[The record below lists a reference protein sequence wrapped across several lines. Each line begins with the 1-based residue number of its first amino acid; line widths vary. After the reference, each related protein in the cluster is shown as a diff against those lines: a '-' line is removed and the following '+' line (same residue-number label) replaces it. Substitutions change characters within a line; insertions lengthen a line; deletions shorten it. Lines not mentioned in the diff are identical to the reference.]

1 MRNATIIILIYLLI
15 HTLNLYA
22 IDVNGKFLV
31 NNPLNSEINVTLQI
45 NTNTG
50 LDDLGGATIVIKF
63 DTMAVNYSLCPT
75 IGVDYFFC
83 NFSGGNYNIA
93 TITHPVAN
101 EIWIN
106 IDLPPT
112 NNNNGTI
119 VSCFENWSDV
129 VTLKFSIVNEN
140 YPLNLWWKTTSMF
153 WQVYDADNI
162 TPWQNGVFENIFN
175 YPLPVELSSFTAQIT
190 ANDEVFLKWIIQAS
204 VNNYGFDIER
214 NSTSDS
220 STWVNI
226 GFVEGISNSTF
237 PVEYNFTDRSYR
249 EGTKTNYRLKMIDN
263 DGTYEYSN
271 IVEVLTL
278 PQSFSLEQNFP
289 NPFNPSTKIRFSLP
303 HSANIKLEVFNIL
316 GEKISDL
323 IDAEMDAGNHEI
335 EFSANNL
342 ASGLYIY
349 RLSTKDFVD
358 VKKMVVAK

>member
-1 MRNATIIILIYLLI
+1 M
-15 HTLNLYA
+15 
-22 IDVNGKFLV
+22 V
-31 NNPLNSEINVTLQI
+31 NNPINSEINVTLQI

-63 DTMAVNYSLCPT
+63 DTMAVNYPLCPCN
-75 IGVDYFFC
+75 GVDYSFC
-83 NFSGGNYNIA
+83 NFSGGNYNLG

-106 IDLPPT
+106 IDLPPI

-119 VSCFENWSDV
+119 VLCSESWSDV
-129 VTLKFSIVNEN
+129 VTLKFSIVNES
-140 YPLNLWWKTTSMF
+140 YPLNLWWKTTSLF
-153 WQVYDADNI
+153 WQFYDADNI
-162 TPWQNGVFENIFN
+162 TPWRADVFENILN
-175 YPLPVELSSFTAQIT
+175 YPLPVELSSFTAQTT

-214 NSTSDS
+214 NLTSDS

-263 DGTYEYSN
+263 DGTYEYSD
-271 IVEVLTL
+271 IVEVLSI

-303 HSANIKLEVFNIL
+303 NSANIKLEVFNVL
-316 GEKISDL
+316 GEKVSDL
-323 IDAEMDAGNHEI
+323 IDADMDAGNHEI
-335 EFSANNL
+335 EFSAINL

-358 VKKMVVAK
+358 VKKMVVTK